1 MISSDTMQNTSE
13 EYLPARLQKIENSHY
28 HLRVKSQGLR
38 PLYML
43 IQTNMIF
50 DLNMRFYSA
59 DV

>member
-1 MISSDTMQNTSE
+1 MQNTSE

-28 HLRVKSQGLR
+28 LLRAKSQGLR